1 MYQVKLLQ
9 SALINPCSQKHR
21 HPIFTLPMLSGR
33 TYIVADPVLCA
44 AVQKASTV
52 LNFDPIVVAVIPR
65 MVGLNDHTMQ
75 VIKGP
80 PDQKYEDGIMKASH
94 DVINPPLLPQN
105 IKDASKAQ
113 LDYFSRCIASI
124 EDGAT
129 LDLYRFVRN
138 TVTTATQNTF
148 FGPNNP
154 FEKDSELVES
164 LWDWEAGL
172 IPYMVGILPGIFA
185 RKATRGID
193 ACVNRLKQYIEADGF
208 KDAHKILRDRHE
220 LHHNNGLTDTDELAR
235 LAVSISFGFVVNASV
250 TTFWVLDQVF
260 SRPALLAK
268 IREEIHANALTGHGL
283 LSVEK
288 LRTSC
293 PRLLSVFRETMRL
306 FMPAI
311 SARFVAEDIIIA
323 DTWLLRKGAV
333 VQLAG
338 NVIHFDPEI
347 WGPDCD
353 TFNPDRF
360 LYSPNGSKSN
370 PDGTVSEGKAHY
382 VHPSAFRSFGGGSSL
397 CPGKLS
403 QGISRVRL
411 LTEPGRH
418 FANMEVLGLAAV
430 MIMGFD
436 MEPTNNTTWNPSA
449 NTKRMPIVVPRPT
462 KQLDVKIQVRKEFEG
477 VTWEMKP

>member
-1 MYQVKLLQ
+1 
-9 SALINPCSQKHR
+9 
-21 HPIFTLPMLSGR
+21 MLSGR
-33 TYIVADPVLCA
+33 TYIVADPALCA

-65 MVGLNDHTMQ
+65 VVGLNAHTMQ

-94 DVINPPLLPQN
+94 HIINTPLLPQN
-105 IKDASKAQ
+105 IKDASKTQ
-113 LDYFSRCIASI
+113 LEYFAKCIASI
-124 EDGAT
+124 QDGSNI
-129 LDLYRFVRN
+129 DLYRFVRD

-154 FEKDSELVES
+154 FENDPELVES
-164 LWDWEAGL
+164 FWDWEAGL
-172 IPYMVGILPGIFA
+172 IPYMVGVFPKIFA

-193 ACVNRLKQYIEADGF
+193 ACVDRFKQYIEADGF
-208 KDAHKILRDRHE
+208 KGAHKILKDRQT
-220 LHHNNGLTDTDELAR
+220 LHRSNGLTDKDELAR
-235 LAVSISFGFVVNASV
+235 LEVSISLGLVINASV
-250 TTFWVLDQVF
+250 TTFWVIDQVF
-260 SRPALLAK
+260 SRPALLSK
-268 IREEIHANALTGHGL
+268 IREEIHANALVGL
-283 LSVEK
+283 GRLSVER

-293 PRLLSVFRETMRL
+293 PRLMSAFRETMRL
-306 FMPAI
+306 CMPAI
-311 SARFVAEDIIIA
+311 SARFVAEDIILA

-397 CPGKLS
+397 CPGKLIRAS
-403 QGISRVRL
+403 Y
-411 LTEPGRH
+411 
-418 FANMEVLGLAAV
+418 ACAY
-430 MIMGFD
+430 
-436 MEPTNNTTWNPSA
+436 
-449 NTKRMPIVVPRPT
+449 
-462 KQLDVKIQVRKEFEG
+462 
-477 VTWEMKP
+477 